1 MKTEEYI
8 KQNERSMG
16 LTEEY
21 TGACRYCGQLKTGQL
36 PMGLNWTPEEVDEYV
51 TETCD
56 CFEAMFYT
64 KKKKQKE
71 AALRQIEVLFG
82 ESSDQK
88 QEAEI
93 LNLLR
98 EGAIAMAEGQIQ
110 KLNIDID
117 AKTKAKMSI
126 TSKGKIKIERQNTE
140 RDSCEA

>member
-1 MKTEEYI
+1 
-8 KQNERSMG
+8 MG

-21 TGACRYCGQLKTGQL
+21 TGACRYCGQLKTGAL
-36 PMGLNWTPEEVDEYV
+36 PAGLNWTPEEVDEYV

-56 CFEAMFYT
+56 CYEAMLYT
-64 KKKKQKE
+64 KRKKQKE

-82 ESSDQK
+82 ESSNQK
-88 QEAEI
+88 QEEEVLDLI
-93 LNLLR
+93 R
-98 EGAIAMAEGQIQ
+98 KGAIAMAEEQIQ

-117 AKTKAKMSI
+117 AKTKVKMAI